1 MEATNRIEWSTG
13 FVGFHAGT
21 VYSLHNLVMLGTHYI
36 AGLAGGIW
44 VRCLAQGITQPIQRM
59 SQRGKEMEAS
69 NASNWPQLNNNA
81 SLSTEPRSI

>member
-1 MEATNRIEWSTG
+1 MEATNQIEWSTG

-21 VYSLHNLVMLGTHYI
+21 VYLLHNLVMLGTYYI
-36 AGLAGGIW
+36 TGAIW

-59 SQRGKEMEAS
+59 SHN

-81 SLSTEPRSI
+81 SLSIEPRSI